1 MEKSIVKATEGTMQV
16 PDVNNLRALAS
27 DLLNSGLFQGVKNV
41 AGAVTVIQ
49 AGIELGIPPVAAL
62 NTMAVINGRLSMEAK
77 ALLAIAQKRAG
88 VTWHVVKE
96 DDKACEIIFSRPG
109 WPDTS
114 SSFTEEEA
122 QTAGLLSKSNWKL
135 YRKDMLFA
143 RAASRGIRRIAP
155 DAVLGLYSIEEMRD
169 VPLAVVIET
178 PVVKAA
184 TDPIPEETPAGTD
197 KYVHGAKAG
206 ASTIDDLPGGENEP
220 EISDELKKLAGL
232 RDELVGIMAQCEES
246 DIEIPQKEWDRV
258 HVLKEETEY
267 KKAIVYFRAKLTKK
281 ITKKDGELF

>member
-1 MEKSIVKATEGTMQV
+1 MEKSIVRTTEGTVQV
-16 PDVNNLRALAS
+16 PDVHNLRALAS

-88 VTWHVVKE
+88 VTWRVVKE
-96 DDKACEIIFSRPG
+96 DDKGCEIIFSRPG

-122 QTAGLLSKSNWKL
+122 QTAGLLGKSNWKL

-143 RAASRGIRRIAP
+143 RAAGRGIRRIAP
-155 DAVLGLYSIEEMRD
+155 DAVLGLYAKEEMVDVTIQSNGPLNIPSAEIKVEQIIEELG
-169 VPLAVVIET
+169 V
-178 PVVKAA
+178 
-184 TDPIPEETPAGTD
+184 
-197 KYVHGAKAG
+197 VHGAKAG
-206 ASTIDDLPGGENEP
+206 TSTINDLPGGKDDPKISEENKRIAE
-220 EISDELKKLAGL
+220 L
-232 RDELVGIMAQCEES
+232 RDELAGVIGECEGMGL
-246 DIEIPQKEWDRV
+246 KMTKAAWDQV
-258 HVLKEETEY
+258 HALTEETEY
-267 KKAIVYFRAKLTKK
+267 KKAIETFKGKLGKKSAKKEN
-281 ITKKDGELF
+281 ELF

>member
-1 MEKSIVKATEGTMQV
+1 
-16 PDVNNLRALAS
+16 
-27 DLLNSGLFQGVKNV
+27 
-41 AGAVTVIQ
+41 
-49 AGIELGIPPVAAL
+49 
-62 NTMAVINGRLSMEAK
+62 MAVINGRLSMEAK

-258 HVLKEETEY
+258 HVLKEEAEY
-267 KKAIVYFRAKLTKK
+267 KKAIVYFRGKLGKKTAKQDAKL
-281 ITKKDGELF
+281 F